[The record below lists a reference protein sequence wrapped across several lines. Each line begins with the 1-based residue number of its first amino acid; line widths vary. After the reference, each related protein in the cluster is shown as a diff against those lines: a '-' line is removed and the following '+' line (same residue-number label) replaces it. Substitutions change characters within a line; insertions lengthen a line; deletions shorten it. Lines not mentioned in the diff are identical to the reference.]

1 MGMGKGRDA
10 ASVTALVVALSL
22 VRPAYGFLA
31 PTSALLAPAA
41 VHSCARLH
49 SCSCRRLRQA
59 ARETP
64 RCSAEKKDPLDVAPR
79 PDPSILVSARP
90 DDEQQRAFLAALGVI
105 TAGTAV
111 CVTLLS
117 GLEGLLPDGWFGAW
131 RDYTWPVPLG
141 LIFSAAGVAHFT
153 LKDAFMAI
161 VPPEGTWGG
170 LWKVSAPGK
179 DKLGL
184 SYKEYHCYWSGVCEL
199 LGGLMLAGSGELKA
213 FLQEFGVCNFCARC
227 TVENEISCVRRSW
240 HTGYPCPSPGISPR
254 RTRLR
259 CYACQYLH
267 VHARPEDGRQGVCRE
282 WENGGGPLPCQ
293 SIVTPIMTL

>member
-199 LGGLMLAGSGELKA
+199 LGGLMLAGSGLGILDIPVQVPA
-213 FLQEFGVCNFCARC
+213 FLLGALVFA
-227 TVENEISCVRRSW
+227 
-240 HTGYPCPSPGISPR
+240 
-254 RTRLR
+254 
-259 CYACQYLH
+259 
-267 VHARPEDGRQGVCRE
+267 
-282 WENGGGPLPCQ
+282 
-293 SIVTPIMTL
+293 VTPANIYMYTHDQRMGDKVPPIPYPEGHYGRAAAQMVLLSLFFKLAFQD